1 MAAKAKV
8 NAELVEVH
16 IVKSLCGRFLLPQGP
31 GQVLET
37 TPELAAEIVEEGY
50 GFFENEKDA
59 AKPASDEVTE

>member
-8 NAELVEVH
+8 SAELVKVH
-16 IVKSLCGRFLLPQGP
+16 VVKSLCGRFLLPHSP
-31 GQVLET
+31 GQILET

-59 AKPASDEVTE
+59 SVAAEIEVNE

>member
-16 IVKSLCGRFLLPQGP
+16 IVKSLCGRFLLPHGP
-31 GQVLET
+31 GQILET

-59 AKPASDEVTE
+59 SAAAEIEVNE